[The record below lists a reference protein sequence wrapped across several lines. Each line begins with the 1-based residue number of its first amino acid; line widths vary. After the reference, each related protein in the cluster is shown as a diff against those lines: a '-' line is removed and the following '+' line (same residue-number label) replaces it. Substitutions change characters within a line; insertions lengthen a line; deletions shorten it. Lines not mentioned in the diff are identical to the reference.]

1 MAFPNA
7 PRGVRTEY
15 LRLICDQ
22 SLSCQLAMGLPHPKF
37 SNADRG
43 TTLELLKKL
52 KQCPCPRLRDR
63 LVRLN
68 IGLIKKEVSYWLR
81 QGAESYEDLLQVGAM
96 GLMAAIDRF
105 EPDRGYAFSSFAV
118 RHIRG
123 EILHYLR
130 DKSATLRIPRR
141 WRELNLQAV
150 KVSQD
155 LRAALH
161 REPTQREIAHA
172 LGVSQSEWH
181 EARLAYQNR
190 CLMSLDAPLQCHEET
205 ATSFG
210 DMLADPKACPWQ
222 QVEETWQLHEAIA
235 QLEQRTREILEYVYL
250 EDLPQ
255 RDVAAMMGLSVVTVS
270 RQVKK
275 GITTLRAA
283 MMAQAS

>member
-1 MAFPNA
+1 
-7 PRGVRTEY
+7 
-15 LRLICDQ
+15 
-22 SLSCQLAMGLPHPKF
+22 MGQPHPKF
-37 SNADRG
+37 TNADRG
-43 TTLELLKKL
+43 ETLELLKKL
-52 KQCPCPRLRDR
+52 QHCPGPRLRDR

-68 IGLIKKEVSYWLR
+68 IGLVKKEVSYWLR
-81 QGAESYEDLLQVGAM
+81 QGADSYEDLLQVGAL

-105 EPDRGYAFSSFAV
+105 EPERGYAFSSFAV

-130 DKSATLRIPRR
+130 DRSTTLRIPRR
-141 WRELNLQAV
+141 WRELNLQAM
-150 KVSQD
+150 KVTQD
-155 LRAALH
+155 LRATLH

-172 LGVSQSEWH
+172 LGVSPKEWQ

-190 CLMSLDAPLQCHEET
+190 CLMSLDAPVQSHEESS
-205 ATSFG
+205 ASIG
-210 DMLADPKACPWQ
+210 DLIADPKATPWQ
-222 QVEETWQLHEAIA
+222 KVEETWHLQEAIA
-235 QLEQRTREILEYVYL
+235 QLEQRTRQILEYVYL

-255 RDVAAMMGLSVVTVS
+255 RDVAEMMGLSVVTVS